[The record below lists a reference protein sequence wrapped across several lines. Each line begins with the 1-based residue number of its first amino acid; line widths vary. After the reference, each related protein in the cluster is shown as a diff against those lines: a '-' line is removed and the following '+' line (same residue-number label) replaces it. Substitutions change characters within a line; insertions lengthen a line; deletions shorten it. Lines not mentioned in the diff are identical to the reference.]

1 MNVIQI
7 GCNNCD
13 DEIYKLIEKNQ
24 GLITKLIVV
33 DALPKC
39 IDIANERYSFLKEKL
54 IAINCAIGLE
64 TEIVDFFFPTNDE
77 SSAHAS
83 ILKNHV
89 INHRHESVNKLS
101 IQCFEI
107 NEFLKNQNI
116 GEINLLA
123 IDIEGLDVDVLL
135 KLNLEEYKIN
145 QIVYE
150 FYHSDGTFNTGEKH
164 NQLIK
169 KLKENNYQL
178 QQISEY
184 NILASK
190 LN

>member
-13 DEIYKLIEKNQ
+13 DEIYKLVEKNQ
-24 GLITKLIVV
+24 ELINKFIVV

-39 IDIANERYSFLKEKL
+39 IDIANKRYHFLKEKL
-54 IAINCAIGLE
+54 TAINCAIGLK
-64 TEIVDFFFPTNDE
+64 TEIIDFFFPTNDE
-77 SSAHAS
+77 SSAHSS
-83 ILKNHV
+83 ILKDHV
-89 INHRHESVNKLS
+89 INHRHESINKLS
-101 IQCFEI
+101 VQCFEI
-107 NEFLKNQNI
+107 NEFLKSQNI
-116 GEINLLA
+116 DEIDLLA

-135 KLNLEEYKIN
+135 NLNLEEYKIN

-150 FYHSDGTFNTGEKH
+150 FYHSDGTFSTGEKH

-169 KLKENNYQL
+169 KFKENNYQL
-178 QQISEY
+178 QQVSEY
-184 NILASK
+184 NILATK